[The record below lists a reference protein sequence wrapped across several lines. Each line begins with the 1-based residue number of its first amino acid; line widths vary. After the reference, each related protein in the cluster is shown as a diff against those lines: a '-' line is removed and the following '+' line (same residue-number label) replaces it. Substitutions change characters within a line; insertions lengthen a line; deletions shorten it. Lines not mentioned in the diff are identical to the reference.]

1 MFFTFL
7 IQIFSLF
14 LDVMSK
20 TIKHPSL
27 EQKIYVLDTSVIL
40 YDHDAFRNFQEHD
53 VAIPIQVL
61 EELDNMK
68 NGNET
73 RNVEARSFIRLM
85 DNASGERIMN
95 DWMPFK
101 GSKTGRFKVV
111 MDHKPDQ
118 LDAEEIF
125 GKGKFDHR
133 ILNAA
138 LSLKQEFPDK
148 RVVLVSKDICLRLK
162 AKSLELYAEDYETG
176 KIKNVDELYT
186 GKAVLTNVADEY
198 FKQLKADEEV
208 DAAELAI
215 TDPDANHF
223 CILRGKRKSA
233 IAYYHSKS
241 RNLSRITPRTVFNI
255 SPRNDEQS
263 FAVHALLNPAIK
275 LVTIQ
280 GKAGTGKTL
289 LAIAS
294 ALEQRKDYRQIYV
307 TRPIVALSNK
317 DIGFLPGDAKSKIDP
332 YMAPIWDNL
341 RFIKEQYSDDPKM
354 QERIDEFVSKE
365 KILIAPLAYIRGR
378 TLSKIFFIVDE
389 AQNLTPHEVKT
400 IISRAGEDTKI
411 VFTGDIYQIDTPYLD
426 AESNG
431 LSYLIE
437 HAKDHELYAHVTL
450 DKGERSELA
459 NLANDLL

>member
-1 MFFTFL
+1 
-7 IQIFSLF
+7 
-14 LDVMSK
+14 MSK
-20 TIKHPSL
+20 SIKQPSQQ
-27 EQKIYVLDTSVIL
+27 QKIFVLDTSVIL
-40 YDHDAFRNFQEHD
+40 YDHNAFHSFQEHD

-68 NGNET
+68 SGNET
-73 RNVEARSFIRLM
+73 RNAEARSFIRLM
-85 DNASGERIMN
+85 DKASGEKIMN
-95 DWMPFK
+95 KWIPLN
-101 GSKTGRFKVV
+101 GSKSGRFKVV
-111 MDHKPDQ
+111 MDSKPDH
-118 LDAEEIF
+118 LDAEAIF
-125 GKGKFDHR
+125 GAGKMDHR

-138 LSLKQEFPDK
+138 LSLKQEFPQK
-148 RVVLVSKDICLRLK
+148 KVVLVSKDICLRLK
-162 AKSLELYAEDYETG
+162 AKSLDLNAEDYETG
-176 KIKNVDELYT
+176 KVKNLDELYT
-186 GKAVLTNVADEY
+186 GKTILNKVPEDLFLA
-198 FKQLKADEEV
+198 LKTEGSISA
-208 DAAELAI
+208 
-215 TDPDANHF
+215 TDLNLSNKSGNHF
-223 CILRGKRKSA
+223 CILKNNRKTTTGWYDFQSE
-233 IAYYHSKS
+233 
-241 RNLSRITPRTVFNI
+241 RVFSVKPKNIFGI
-255 SPRNDEQS
+255 SPRNHEQS
-263 FAVHALLNPAIK
+263 FAIHALLNPDVK

-317 DIGFLPGDAKSKIDP
+317 DIGFLPGDIKSKIDP

-341 RFIKEQYSDDPKM
+341 RFIKEQYNDDPKM
-354 QERIDEFVSKE
+354 QARIDDFVKTE
-365 KILIAPLAYIRGR
+365 KIVITPLAYIRGR
-378 TLSKIFFIVDE
+378 TLTKIFFIVDE
-389 AQNLTPHEVKT
+389 AQNLTPHEIKT

-437 HAKDHELYAHVTL
+437 NAKNHPLYAHITL

>member
-1 MFFTFL
+1 
-7 IQIFSLF
+7 
-14 LDVMSK
+14 MSK
-20 TIKHPSL
+20 VARHPL
-27 EQKIYVLDTSVIL
+27 IEKKIFVLDTSVIL
-40 YDHDAFRNFQEHD
+40 YDHMAFRNFQEHD

-73 RNVEARSFIRLM
+73 RNAEARSFIRLM
-85 DNASGERIMN
+85 DKASGDRIMN
-95 DWMPFK
+95 KWIPLNGHK
-101 GSKTGRFKVV
+101 SGRFKVV
-111 MDHKPDQ
+111 MDNKPANV
-118 LDAEEIF
+118 DAEAVF

-138 LSLKQEFPDK
+138 LSLKQEFPEK
-148 RVVLVSKDICLRLK
+148 KVVLVSKDICLRLK
-162 AKSLELYAEDYETG
+162 AKSLELHAEDYETG
-176 KIKNVDELYT
+176 KVKNVDELYT
-186 GKAVLTNVADEY
+186 GKAVLNNISDDV
-198 FKQLKADEEV
+198 FKVLKSEGSLEAGSLDIS
-208 DAAELAI
+208 DAQ
-215 TDPDANHF
+215 ANHF
-223 CILRGKRKSA
+223 CVLKGKRKTANTWYHAATGRLSLISKRSA
-233 IAYYHSKS
+233 FH
-241 RNLSRITPRTVFNI
+241 I
-255 SPRNDEQS
+255 SPRNDEQA
-263 FAVHALLNPAIK
+263 FAMDALLNPGIK
-275 LVTIQ
+275 LLTIQ

-317 DIGFLPGDAKSKIDP
+317 DIGFLPGDVKSKIDP

-341 RFIKEQYSDDPKM
+341 RFIKEQFNEDPKM
-354 QERIDEFVSKE
+354 QARIDEFVSTE
-365 KILIAPLAYIRGR
+365 KIVITPLAYIRGR

-389 AQNLTPHEVKT
+389 AQNLTPHEIKT
-400 IISRAGEDTKI
+400 IISRAGEETKI
-411 VFTGDIYQIDTPYLD
+411 IFTGDIYQIDTPYLD

-437 HAKDHELYAHVTL
+437 HAKDHPLYAHITL

>member
-1 MFFTFL
+1 MWMS
-7 IQIFSLF
+7 QPSQKRNSVKKKIF
-14 LDVMSK
+14 
-20 TIKHPSL
+20 
-27 EQKIYVLDTSVIL
+27 VLDTSVIL
-40 YDHDAFRNFQEHD
+40 YDHNAFNNFQEHD

-73 RNVEARSFIRLM
+73 RNAEARSFIRLM
-85 DNASGERIMN
+85 DQASGEKIMN
-95 DWMPFK
+95 QWIPLK
-101 GSKTGRFKVV
+101 GVKQGHFKVV
-111 MDHKPDQ
+111 MDHKPT
-118 LDAEEIF
+118 LFDAELVF
-125 GKGKFDHR
+125 GPGKFDHR

-138 LSLKQEFPDK
+138 LSLQEEFPEK
-148 RVVLVSKDICLRLK
+148 KVVLVSKDICLRLK
-162 AKSLELYAEDYETG
+162 AKSLDLHAEDYETG
-176 KIKNVDELYT
+176 KVKNVDALYT
-186 GKAVLTNVADEY
+186 GKTILSN
-198 FKQLKADEEV
+198 V
-208 DAAELAI
+208 DAELFDTLKNEGHIAASAML
-215 TDPDANHF
+215 PDTGGGNHF
-223 CILRGKRKSA
+223 YILKSKRKTQT
-233 IAYYHSKS
+233 AYHEV
-241 RNLSRITPRTVFNI
+241 RTDQLVRVKPQKVFNI
-255 SPRNDEQS
+255 SPRNEEQS
-263 FAVHALLNPAIK
+263 MAINALLNPAVK

-294 ALEQRKDYRQIYV
+294 ALEMRKAYRQIYV

-341 RFIKEQYSDDPKM
+341 RFIKEQYQHDPKT
-354 QERIDEFVSKE
+354 QARIEEFVQTE

-378 TLSKIFFIVDE
+378 TLTKIFFIVDE
-389 AQNLTPHEVKT
+389 AQNLTPHEIKT
-400 IISRAGEDTKI
+400 IISRAGEETKI

-437 HAKDHELYAHVTL
+437 SAKNHPLYAHITL